1 MPPARRFR
9 VMFICIGNACRSPM
23 AEAIARRDA
32 DDIIECCSAG
42 LYPLGDLTDLTEE
55 TLIANGC
62 STEGLCS
69 KPVTVKAL
77 VKADVIVNLS
87 GLQLERIFN
96 GQFGFNKR
104 PACEIGANIEEW
116 DVRDPYGG
124 DAEIY
129 QQTFREI
136 ERRVRKL
143 AERLRA
149 TGPAV
154 HA

>member
-1 MPPARRFR
+1 MTTARRFR

-32 DDIIECCSAG
+32 DKIMESCSAG
-42 LYPLGDLTDLTEE
+42 LYPLGDLCDLTRE

-62 STEGLCS
+62 TTDGLCS
-69 KPVTVKAL
+69 KPVTLKAL
-77 VKADVIVNLS
+77 VEADVIVNLS
-87 GLQLERIFN
+87 GLQLDRIFN
-96 GQFGFNKR
+96 RPFAFHRR
-104 PACEIGANIEEW
+104 PACEIRANIEEW

-124 DAEIY
+124 DAKIY
-129 QQTFREI
+129 QQTFRTI
-136 ERRVRKL
+136 ERRVRQL

-149 TGPAV
+149 TGPAA